1 MLDTIRALQEE
12 ALAALAAAD
21 GADAVQ
27 AVVSDLLGKKG
38 RLQGVLRQ
46 IGTMPKDD
54 RAEVGRLANVAKRAV
69 EEAAAARLEAFRAAR
84 EADLGESE
92 WVDATLPAPRRGGGS
107 FHPISQMCREVEDVF
122 LGMGFDLADGPWVED
137 EWHNFDALNIPAD
150 HPARDLQDTFW
161 TADGN
166 VLRTH
171 TSPVQLRV
179 MQRGELPIRVVC
191 IGRVFRNEATDA
203 THEHTFH
210 QVEGLMV
217 DREVSVA
224 HMLCVMRSF
233 LQELFG
239 KDIEVRLRPAY
250 FPFVEPGFEM
260 DMRWRGE
267 WLELVGCGLVHP
279 NVLRAGGIDPKVYSG
294 FAFGFGIDRLVMLRY
309 GLDDI
314 RHFMGGDLRFLRQFK
329 RGVAL

>member
-1 MLDTIRALQEE
+1 MLEDIRALEEE
-12 ALAALAAAD
+12 ALSAIGAATD
-21 GADAVQ
+21 ADAVR
-27 AVVSDLLGKKG
+27 AVVSDLLGRKG
-38 RLQGVLRQ
+38 RLQGLLRQ
-46 IGTMPKDD
+46 IGTLPKEE
-54 RAEVGRLANVAKRAV
+54 RAEFGRLANVAKRAV
-69 EEAAAARLEAFRAAR
+69 EEAAEARLEAFRAAR
-84 EADLGESE
+84 ESDLGESE
-92 WVDATLPAPRRGGGS
+92 WVDATLPGAARGGGS

-137 EWHNFDALNIPAD
+137 EWHNFDALNVPAD

-161 TADGN
+161 MEDGN

-179 MQRGELPIRVVC
+179 MKQGRLPIRVVC

-224 HMLCVMRSF
+224 HMLCVMRSL

-239 KDIEVRLRPAY
+239 DDIEVRLRPSY

-279 NVLRAGGIDPKVYSG
+279 SVLRAGGIDPEVYSG
-294 FAFGFGIDRLVMLRY
+294 FAFGFGIDRLVMLRH

-314 RHFMGGDLRFLRQFK
+314 RHFMNGDLRFLRQFR
-329 RGVAL
+329 RGVEL

>member
-1 MLDTIRALQEE
+1 MLDTIRDLEQE
-12 ALAALAAAD
+12 ALAALDGAAD
-21 GADAVQ
+21 ADAVH
-27 AVVSDLLGKKG
+27 AVVSGLLGKKG

-46 IGTMPKDD
+46 IGTLPKDE

-69 EEAAAARLEAFRAAR
+69 EEAARKRLDAFQAAR
-84 EADLGESE
+84 EADLGETE
-92 WVDATLPAPRRGGGS
+92 WVDATLPGACRGGGS
-107 FHPISQMCREVEDVF
+107 FHPISQMCREVEDIF

-161 TADGN
+161 MEDSN

-179 MQRGELPIRVVC
+179 MKAGRLPIRVVC

-210 QVEGLMV
+210 QVEGLLV

-224 HMLCVMRSF
+224 HMLYVMRSL

-260 DMRWRGE
+260 DMRWRGA

-279 NVLRAGGIDPKVYSG
+279 NVLRAGGIEPDVYSG

-314 RHFMGGDLRFLRQFK
+314 RHFMGGDLRFLRQFT
-329 RGVAL
+329 RGVEL